1 MTVFSE
7 LLRNLLAHRNL
18 SPAEAEAVF
27 TDLMDGAYTPSQ
39 IAALLTALAAKGETA
54 AELTGAARVLR
65 ARAAGLALP
74 PGTLD
79 TCGTGGDGHGTF
91 NISTATA
98 IVVAACGVPVA
109 KHGNRALSS
118 RSGSADVLECL
129 GVNLAAGPEAAL
141 KTLQHTHLAFLFAP
155 HYHTAMRQVA
165 PVRKELGVRTIFNLL
180 GPLSHP
186 GGAAFQVLGVF
197 AERWLVPMA
206 AALRD
211 LGSQRAWVIHGEDG
225 LDELTTTGATYVAE
239 LTATGAVRCFT
250 ITPED
255 AGLPRATLADLR
267 GGDAAGNAA
276 ALRNLLDGA
285 AGAYRDIVLLNA
297 AAALCVA
304 GRAKTLRDGVA
315 LAAAAIDSGRAR
327 QVLQTLV
334 EMTRT

>member
-1 MTVFSE
+1 
-7 LLRNLLAHRNL
+7 
-18 SPAEAEAVF
+18 
-27 TDLMDGAYTPSQ
+27 
-39 IAALLTALAAKGETA
+39 LAAKGETA

-65 ARAAGLALP
+65 ARAAGLPLP

-141 KTLQHTHLAFLFAP
+141 KTLQHAHLAL
-155 HYHTAMRQVA
+155 
-165 PVRKELGVRTIFNLL
+165 
-180 GPLSHP
+180 
-186 GGAAFQVLGVF
+186 
-197 AERWLVPMA
+197 PMA

-211 LGSQRAWVIHGEDG
+211 LGSQRAWVVHGEDG
-225 LDELTTTGATYVAE
+225 LDELTTTGATHVAE
-239 LTATGAVRCFT
+239 LTATGAVRCFS

-304 GRAKTLRDGVA
+304 GRAKTLREGVA